1 MPDLAAA
8 HFGDRPRPLEREV
21 IVERVEHFD
30 GADLA

>member
-8 HFGDRPRPLEREV
+8 SFGDRPSALEREI